1 MRTVFIVIQIMSN
14 IVRLVI
20 ACVIMGA
27 GVTLCA
33 FGFWGWGITVF
44 LLGGITL
51 LTFFFN
57 ENMIIAQFYLRKEN
71 ITKAEEFLNRIK
83 NYEKELNKNQ
93 WGYYNMLIGLI
104 ESRTAPLKAEKYFK
118 KALQLGMSMSHNNAL
133 AKLSLAGISMA
144 KRNKREAEMY
154 MKEAAKDDKNKL
166 LADQIKMMKAQMA
179 QMDKQQVVR
188 NYRPKF

>member
-1 MRTVFIVIQIMSN
+1 MSN

-71 ITKAEEFLNRIK
+71 TIKAEEFLNRIK

-144 KRNKREAEMY
+144 KRNKRETEMY
-154 MKEAAKDDKNKL
+154 MKEAAKWPT
-166 LADQIKMMKAQMA
+166 I
-179 QMDKQQVVR
+179 
-188 NYRPKF
+188 F